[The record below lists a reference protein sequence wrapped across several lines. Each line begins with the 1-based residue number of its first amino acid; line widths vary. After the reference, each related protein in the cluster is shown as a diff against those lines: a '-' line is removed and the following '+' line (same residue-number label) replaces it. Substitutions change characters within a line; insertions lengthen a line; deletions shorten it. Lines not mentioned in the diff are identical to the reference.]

1 MTKNLWQKDR
11 ESLFR
16 DLVQQYRDE
25 GYDNKDAKRFAKQ
38 EINEIMEDKE
48 DFVSDLWQETFEED

>member
-1 MTKNLWQKDR
+1 MTKHLWQKDR

-16 DLVQQYRDE
+16 ELVQQYRDE

>member
-1 MTKNLWQKDR
+1 MTKDLWQKDR

-16 DLVQQYRDE
+16 ELVQQYRDE